1 MSDLL
6 HLTASFAFACCAV
19 VLFLLLQRSLD
30 RASAGPTRRGRHPV
44 QEWISEL
51 FVSAIFGA
59 IIGFLLNVLAFWLV
73 PEIWGPGDAWGVA
86 LFGALGGMFVCF
98 ESKLRETRSRAR
110 EQERREE

>member
-6 HLTASFAFACCAV
+6 HLTTSFAFAFCAV

-30 RASAGPTRRGRHPV
+30 RASTGPTRRGRHPV

-59 IIGFLLNVLAFWLV
+59 IIGFLLNVLASWLV
-73 PEIWGPGDAWGVA
+73 PEIWEPGDAWGVA
-86 LFGALGGMFVCF
+86 WFGALGGMFACF
-98 ESKLRETRSRAR
+98 EYKLKETRSRVR
-110 EQERREE
+110 KQEHREE

>member
-6 HLTASFAFACCAV
+6 HLTTSFAFACCAV

-30 RASAGPTRRGRHPV
+30 RASGRTREGRHPV

-51 FVSAIFGA
+51 FASAIFGV
-59 IIGFLLNVLAFWLV
+59 IIGFLLNFLASWLV

-86 LFGALGGMFVCF
+86 WFGALGGMFACF
-98 ESKLRETRSRAR
+98 ETRSRAR
-110 EQERREE
+110 EQERRKE

>member
-6 HLTASFAFACCAV
+6 HLTTSFALACCAV

-30 RASAGPTRRGRHPV
+30 RASGRTREGRHPV

-51 FVSAIFGA
+51 FASAIFGV
-59 IIGFLLNVLAFWLV
+59 IIGFLLNFLASWLV

-86 LFGALGGMFVCF
+86 WFGALGGMFACF
-98 ESKLRETRSRAR
+98 ESKLKETRSRAR
-110 EQERREE
+110 EQERRKE